1 MNVPPVTVTVIYR
14 KIRLL
19 LVFFICAL
27 VISGLT
33 AIPLET
39 ELKTLTGFL
48 SSAQTAH
55 PSVLARWLLK
65 VQDGL
70 VQTNAN
76 YPFMAYGTDWLA
88 FAHLV
93 IAVAFIGAYRDPVR
107 NAWVIE
113 FGMIACAMVI
123 IFPFIMG
130 PIRQIPFGW
139 RLIDA
144 SFGLFGLIPL
154 WLCRRYIQQLSHK
167 VEPASV

>member
-1 MNVPPVTVTVIYR
+1 MNVPPVPVTVIYR

-65 VQDGL
+65 VQESL

-93 IAVAFIGAYRDPVR
+93 IAVAFIGAYRDP
-107 NAWVIE
+107 
-113 FGMIACAMVI
+113 
-123 IFPFIMG
+123 
-130 PIRQIPFGW
+130 
-139 RLIDA
+139 
-144 SFGLFGLIPL
+144 
-154 WLCRRYIQQLSHK
+154 
-167 VEPASV
+167 